1 MGAAC
6 KNLTPMQNLMPH
18 FLVSSSYVNRRARIK
33 FEDGR
38 VRLILSLVP
47 RPF

>member
-1 MGAAC
+1 
-6 KNLTPMQNLMPH
+6 MQNLMPH
-18 FLVSSSYVNRRARIK
+18 FLVSSSYVNGRARIM
-33 FEDGR
+33 FEDGQ